1 MTSSRLEQPWWYKQ
15 VPRDFMSSPDVQIM
29 TAEECGSYFFLLQ
42 HAWLGGENA
51 TLPNDPDRLAKLAR
65 VDKVSELVLSKFE
78 IDENGRF
85 YNPRLRDEWKEA
97 LKRSKDGKN
106 NAKKRWQESMP
117 RHSGANTTALPSN
130 SQANAT
136 NTHTNTHTNKKKK
149 QHHATHTSEPVS
161 AHADSVSAPSETQ
174 PPTQATGPSVSAVR
188 VAGSLAA
195 ILGRDDLKPATKLAW
210 SEQAE
215 ALVTKHGEA
224 TVLQV
229 IQTLLADNPDGFWR
243 GRIFAMKNL
252 VRCFATMH
260 KQFVRDAGKSR
271 TAANPLAEHTASLK
285 TGYDFS
291 AIAKGDL

>member
-106 NAKKRWQESMP
+106 NAKKRWQEDMP
-117 RHSGANTTALPSN
+117 RHSGANTTALPSQ

-136 NTHTNTHTNKKKK
+136 NTHTNTHTNKKKN
-149 QHHATHTSEPVS
+149 QHHASHTGEPVS
-161 AHADSVSAPSETQ
+161 ANADSVSASSET
-174 PPTQATGPSVSAVR
+174 PTPASGPSDPAVR
-188 VAGSLAA
+188 VAASLAA
-195 ILGRDDLKPATKLAW
+195 ILGRDDLKPATKAAW
-210 SEQAE
+210 AEQAE
-215 ALVTKHGEA
+215 VLVTKHGEA
-224 TVLQV
+224 MVLQV
-229 IQTLLADNPDGFWR
+229 MNALLAENRDGFWR
-243 GRIFAMKNL
+243 GRVFAMKNF
-252 VRCFATMH
+252 VRCFTTMH
-260 KQFVRDAGKSR
+260 KQFVRDAGKGR
-271 TAANPLAEHTASLK
+271 AAANPLAENTASLK